1 MLAGLMMDTEL
12 TTNSIMEFAEKV
24 YADSEI
30 VSITAD
36 QGLHRYTYADA
47 FARTRQLANALRA
60 SGIKEGDRVATLAW
74 NDYRHFRAVL
84 RYFGHRR
91 GLPHD

>member
-12 TTNSIMEFAEKV
+12 TTTSIMEFADKV

-36 QGLHRYTYADA
+36 QLHDVFIPDA
-47 FARTRQLANALRA
+47 IAARV
-60 SGIKEGDRVATLAW
+60 G
-74 NDYRHFRAVL
+74 VL
-84 RYFGHRR
+84 IETGT
-91 GLPHD
+91 